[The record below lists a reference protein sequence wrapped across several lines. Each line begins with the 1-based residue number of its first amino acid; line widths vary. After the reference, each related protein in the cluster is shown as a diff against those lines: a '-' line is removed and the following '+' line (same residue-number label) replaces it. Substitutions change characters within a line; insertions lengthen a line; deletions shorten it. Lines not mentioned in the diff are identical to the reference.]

1 MNVKS
6 SHTISWSIQPHKK
19 SLNFGIF
26 KHPGH
31 SALPTSD
38 SQSTDSTENLP
49 SSTVT
54 GGRHNSSNN
63 NLSVIEKLTAIG
75 LKQIKWVGKCEAD
88 KIAQGTYD
96 VPQNEGGNYALV
108 FDNTFS
114 KQLSKTVTLVLLTY
128 PTAVPPKSGL
138 APPANHANS
147 QPFHDGGSTESL
159 RPMSRRR
166 GNSNARPP
174 TAQNGDAVA
183 PSTVHRGL
191 LHKRRRKRHQGW
203 ARRFFALDFSSS
215 TLSYYHDP
223 NSATLR
229 GSIPL
234 HLAAVAC
241 NEKTREISVDSGAE
255 IWHLRA
261 SNDQEFVEWKRALE
275 KASSKSPTEDDK
287 HPQGDVLLRVPS
299 QRAAAPATSAA
310 EDREW
315 IQVEKLVG
323 RVSASRDT
331 VRQLAKDTDPK
342 YHGTSSTLAPVPAER
357 PRGRSPSPSPSQSP
371 AEVNNGD
378 YSGGQSR
385 QFWKR
390 KTSGGSTNPS
400 VRRS

>member
-1 MNVKS
+1 M
-6 SHTISWSIQPHKK
+6 
-19 SLNFGIF
+19 
-26 KHPGH
+26 
-31 SALPTSD
+31 
-38 SQSTDSTENLP
+38 
-49 SSTVT
+49 T
-54 GGRHNSSNN
+54 GGRHSNN
-63 NLSVIEKLTAIG
+63 NLSVIEKLTGIG

-138 APPANHANS
+138 APPASHANG
-147 QPFHDGGSTESL
+147 QPFHDGASTESL

-174 TAQNGDAVA
+174 TAQNGEAAA

-203 ARRFFALDFSSS
+203 ARRFFALDFTSS

-275 KASSKSPTEDDK
+275 KASHKTPPEEDK
-287 HPQGDVLLRVPS
+287 HSQGEILLRVPS
-299 QRAAAPATSAA
+299 QRAAPPATSAA

-315 IQVEKLVG
+315 VQVETLVG
-323 RVSASRDT
+323 RMSASRDT
-331 VRQLAKDTDPK
+331 VRKLAKDTDPK
-342 YHGTSSTLAPVPAER
+342 YQSIASTLAPVPSER
-357 PRGRSPSPSPSQSP
+357 PRGRSPSPSLSQGP

-378 YSGGQSR
+378 LGAQNR
-385 QFWKR
+385 PFWKR

-400 VRRS
+400 VRRTYPSLRTSNGTSS